1 MMGTKGRAFTPLV
14 NVSLEELVPATHFYR
29 PVERTLDLSF
39 VRDLVAP
46 LYAAGGR
53 PSIDP
58 IVFFKLQLVLFFEGL
73 RSERHLMRLVADHLG
88 ARWYVGYDLDEALP
102 DHSSLTK
109 IRERYGLDPFR
120 RFFDAIVEQCRT
132 AGLVWGQE
140 VYVDATQVDANASLD
155 SVTPRFAVEEHL
167 RNFFG
172 ADDALTR
179 EGVTNDAAVDAD
191 P

>member
-1 MMGTKGRAFTPLV
+1 MEEWGTVSHWSQSSRVEKEGTRMMGTKGRAFAPLV
-14 NVSLEELVPATHFYR
+14 DVSLEELVPATHFYR
-29 PVERTLDLSF
+29 HLERTLDLSF

-109 IRERYGLDPFR
+109 IRGTRSPR
-120 RFFDAIVEQCRT
+120 RVIRGRT
-132 AGLVWGQE
+132 SAAGPRGRRPIPTALSLSTSKSSVL
-140 VYVDATQVDANASLD
+140 AS
-155 SVTPRFAVEEHL
+155 T
-167 RNFFG
+167 
-172 ADDALTR
+172 
-179 EGVTNDAAVDAD
+179 
-191 P
+191 